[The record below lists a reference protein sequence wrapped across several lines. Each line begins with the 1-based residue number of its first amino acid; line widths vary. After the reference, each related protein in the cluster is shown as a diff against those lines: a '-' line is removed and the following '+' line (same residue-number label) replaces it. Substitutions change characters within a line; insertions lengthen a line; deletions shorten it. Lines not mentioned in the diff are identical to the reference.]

1 MSEYSSK
8 TVPQLKEILKEKNLS
23 TEGKKADLIE
33 RLNQQ
38 LLNEVAKQETQVGD
52 EQQQQQQQVQ
62 PENHDDQ
69 VQNGKSEDI
78 VDNAAGEDPTL
89 TVIQPKQP
97 EVPKVLTAEERKSL
111 AIELLNKKISR
122 AVKFGD
128 EAAAEVARKDLNRVE
143 KFGVENGTAL
153 AREIGIVDQGLPTH
167 KRKFNK
173 KFSKKNKSN
182 FKPNHG
188 SRSRQRSN

>member
-8 TVPQLKEILKEKNLS
+8 TVPQLKEILKKKNLS

-38 LLNEVAKQETQVGD
+38 LLNEVVKQVTQVGD
-52 EQQQQQQQVQ
+52 EQQQQQQ
-62 PENHDDQ
+62 PENQEIQ

-78 VDNAAGEDPTL
+78 VDDAAGEDPTL

-97 EVPKVLTAEERKSL
+97 EAPKVLTAEERKSL

-128 EAAAEVARKDLNRVE
+128 ESAAEVARKDLNRVE

-173 KFSKKNKSN
+173 KFPKKNKSN
-182 FKPNHG
+182 FKSNHG